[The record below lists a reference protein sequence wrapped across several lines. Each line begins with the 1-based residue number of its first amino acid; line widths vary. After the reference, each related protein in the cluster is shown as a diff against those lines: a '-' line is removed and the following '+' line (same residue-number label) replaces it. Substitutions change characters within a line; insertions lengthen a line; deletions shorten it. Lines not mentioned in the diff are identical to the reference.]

1 MIESEDLFK
10 FLRREYKLPS
20 YKKKENIRAKVKHI
34 HEMNEYLQDFDTKKT
49 IFEVETGKEITINNR
64 LEASAYIEENI
75 DHLTIN
81 KTLKYKLA

>member
-20 YKKKENIRAKVKHI
+20 YKKKENIKAKIKHI
-34 HEMNEYLQDFDTKKT
+34 HDMNEYLQDFDTKKT
-49 IFEVETGKEITINNR
+49 IFEVETGKEITISNR
-64 LEASAYIEENI
+64 LEASDYIEENI
-75 DHLTIN
+75 DYLTTN